1 MVFSSLTF
9 LFAFFPITAALYF
22 LIPNRLW
29 RNAVLLVASLLFYAW
44 GEPVYVLLL
53 LLATLE
59 SWLGGLLLARQR
71 GARARRWV
79 LGVTTALLI
88 GNLAVFKYLGFVCQ
102 TLAPLIPALGNVE
115 APVLPIGISF
125 YTFQILSYN
134 IDLYRGRVSL
144 QRRYL
149 RLLLYVSFFPQLIAG
164 PIVRYETVERELT
177 ARRESWNDAGAGIR
191 RFIRGLAKKV
201 LIANSAARI
210 AEIVY
215 AGDPAVFGTGAYW
228 LAAVCYTLQIYY
240 DFSGYSDMAI
250 GLGRLFGFHFPE
262 NFNYPYVSRSITEFW
277 RRWHISLSTWF
288 RDYVYIPLGG
298 NRVSRVKWVRNIL
311 IVWALTGL
319 WHGAAWNFVLWGLYY
334 AALLLLEKAIPERVL
349 ARVPGVLRW
358 LITMVLVTLGWVL
371 FERTSM
377 SELGFALQS
386 LFVFRPTKWITFAQ
400 YHTDALPFA
409 LMLLPGVLFAFPI
422 LRRPT
427 ERMGETAL
435 GALVLNVVCLAL
447 LLLCIAVL
455 INEAFNPFIYFRF

>member
-177 ARRESWNDAGAGIR
+177 ARRESWI
-191 RFIRGLAKKV
+191 
-201 LIANSAARI
+201 
-210 AEIVY
+210 
-215 AGDPAVFGTGAYW
+215 
-228 LAAVCYTLQIYY
+228 
-240 DFSGYSDMAI
+240 
-250 GLGRLFGFHFPE
+250 
-262 NFNYPYVSRSITEFW
+262 
-277 RRWHISLSTWF
+277 
-288 RDYVYIPLGG
+288 
-298 NRVSRVKWVRNIL
+298 
-311 IVWALTGL
+311 
-319 WHGAAWNFVLWGLYY
+319 
-334 AALLLLEKAIPERVL
+334 
-349 ARVPGVLRW
+349 
-358 LITMVLVTLGWVL
+358 
-371 FERTSM
+371 
-377 SELGFALQS
+377 
-386 LFVFRPTKWITFAQ
+386 
-400 YHTDALPFA
+400 
-409 LMLLPGVLFAFPI
+409 
-422 LRRPT
+422 
-427 ERMGETAL
+427 
-435 GALVLNVVCLAL
+435 
-447 LLLCIAVL
+447 
-455 INEAFNPFIYFRF
+455 